1 MEKILDEA
9 DRRILRE
16 LQRDSS
22 RTITELADA
31 VGLSH
36 APCWRRVQRLRADGY
51 IVRETAT
58 LDRSKLGYDVEFF
71 IFVKFGPR
79 KRAHIPEFRRWLVE
93 REEVIAAY
101 IILGN
106 YDLMLHVIARNMR
119 DFERFYLENLSG
131 REETADIASMTVMS
145 NLKNE
150 FIPV

>member
-71 IFVKFGPR
+71 IFAAGSSSSR
-79 KRAHIPEFRRWLVE
+79 KSSPP
-93 REEVIAAY
+93 
-101 IILGN
+101 
-106 YDLMLHVIARNMR
+106 
-119 DFERFYLENLSG
+119 
-131 REETADIASMTVMS
+131 T
-145 NLKNE
+145 
-150 FIPV
+150 